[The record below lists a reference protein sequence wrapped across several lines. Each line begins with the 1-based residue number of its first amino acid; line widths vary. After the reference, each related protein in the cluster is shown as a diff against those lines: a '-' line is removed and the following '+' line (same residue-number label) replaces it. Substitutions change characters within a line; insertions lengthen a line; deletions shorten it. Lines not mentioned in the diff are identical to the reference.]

1 MSFKDAID
9 VVGKVLDAAGVILM
23 VGGVLLASLF
33 VVTRIRTEG
42 LSDNAYRHFRQSLGR
57 AILLSLELLVAADII
72 RTVAVSPTFRSAGV
86 LAIVVLIRTFLSM
99 SLEVEL
105 EGHWP
110 WRKTAADAPAG
121 TPSPRPQR

>member
-9 VVGKVLDAAGVILM
+9 IVGKVLDAAGVILM
-23 VGGVLLASLF
+23 IGGVLIAALF
-33 VVTRIRTEG
+33 AVGRIRSEG
-42 LSDNAYRHFRQSLGR
+42 LSDDAYRHFRQSLGR

-86 LAIVVLIRTFLSM
+86 LAIVVLIRTFLSV

-105 EGHWP
+105 EGRWP
-110 WRKTAADAPAG
+110 WQKAVVANPG
-121 TPSPRPQR
+121 TDLSEQPR

>member
-9 VVGKVLDAAGVILM
+9 VVGEILDAAGVILM
-23 VGGVLLASLF
+23 VGGVLVATLF
-33 VVTRIRTEG
+33 VMARIRTEG
-42 LSDNAYRHFRQSLGR
+42 LSDNAYRRFRQSLGK

-72 RTVAVSPTFRSAGV
+72 RTVAVRPTFRSAGV

-105 EGHWP
+105 EGRWP
-110 WRKTAADAPAG
+110 WQRAAADAAR
-121 TPSPRPQR
+121 TP